1 MKNLKIAAFGI
12 LCAASVI
19 AFKPQATQ
27 AAETE
32 EQQIIRIAD
41 GQTASQVKR
50 QLRNNDIEI
59 VNADGESL
67 GKSSIVATGDRV
79 IIYNNGDAVSDSE
92 VVVPGDVDGDGDID
106 VLDIEAVQKDILG
119 IDKPL
124 QGVYRQAGLLSDTG
138 TLSVLDMESVQK
150 DILGLEYINPKAHD
164 ISGTYKELTDISEK
178 YDSDNLLMGI
188 DVSKW
193 QGEIDWKSVA
203 ADGISFAMIKC
214 GGGDDGLYEDRYFR
228 YNIENA
234 IANGLRVGVYF
245 YSGATDVAAAKEEAE
260 YCLSLIKDYDIKY
273 PVAFDWELN
282 DDEDPDVI
290 TEVCEAFC
298 DIIADNGYAPM
309 IYTNRNRWYNNFDG
323 EKIASKYKVWMAAYF
338 GKFYYDSVRW
348 TYGDDLPNFRYHYDM
363 WQYSSRCYVDGISGQ
378 VDVDIAFFGYANYH
392 VDTKDAVLTVTNK
405 EIKRTYGDGIGR
417 LTEEL
422 NLLDGVKGINTI
434 GYDMDI
440 EYSIYDESGN
450 EYSEEEAIST
460 AGKYTVE
467 YRFKDPK
474 SGWIKNTAKLEI
486 EVITEEFTGN
496 DIVVKN
502 NTMSKDYNFRT
513 GVSCKNNLGQE
524 AELTGVVI
532 KRVNIETEEEDVLTE
547 QQAIEEKYDFD
558 KYTYVAEYA
567 FNVPGEGEV
576 IKKAAIVR
584 GAEE

>member
-19 AFKPQATQ
+19 ALKPQATQ

-193 QGEIDWKSVA
+193 QGQIDWECVA

-214 GGGDDGLYEDRYFR
+214 GGGDDDLYEDRYFR

-309 IYTNRNRWYNNFDG
+309 IYTNRNRWYNTMNAG
-323 EKIASKYKVWMAAYF
+323 ELTSKYLAWMAAW
-338 GKFYYDSVRW
+338 FYDYYYTSTRW
-348 TYGDDLPNFRYHYDM
+348 EIGDDIASFKYPFQM
-363 WQYSSRCYVDGISGQ
+363 WQYGVTDTVSGIDGYV
-378 VDVDIAFFGYANYH
+378 
-392 VDTKDAVLTVTNK
+392 
-405 EIKRTYGDGIGR
+405 
-417 LTEEL
+417 
-422 NLLDGVKGINTI
+422 
-434 GYDMDI
+434 DMDI
-440 EYSIYDESGN
+440 I
-450 EYSEEEAIST
+450 IIR
-460 AGKYTVE
+460 K
-467 YRFKDPK
+467 
-474 SGWIKNTAKLEI
+474 
-486 EVITEEFTGN
+486 
-496 DIVVKN
+496 
-502 NTMSKDYNFRT
+502 
-513 GVSCKNNLGQE
+513 
-524 AELTGVVI
+524 
-532 KRVNIETEEEDVLTE
+532 
-547 QQAIEEKYDFD
+547 
-558 KYTYVAEYA
+558 
-567 FNVPGEGEV
+567 
-576 IKKAAIVR
+576 
-584 GAEE
+584 

>member
-1 MKNLKIAAFGI
+1 MKNLKIAALGI

-19 AFKPQATQ
+19 ALKPQATQ

-67 GKSSIVATGDRV
+67 GNSSIVATGDRV

-124 QGVYRQAGLLSDTG
+124 LGVYRQAGLLSDTG

-309 IYTNRNRWYNNFDG
+309 IYTNRNRWYNTMNAG
-323 EKIASKYKVWMAAYF
+323 ELTSKYLAWMAAW
-338 GKFYYDSVRW
+338 FYDYYYTSTRW
-348 TYGDDLPNFRYHYDM
+348 EIGDDIASFKYPFQM
-363 WQYSSRCYVDGISGQ
+363 WQYGVTDTVSGIDGYV
-378 VDVDIAFFGYANYH
+378 
-392 VDTKDAVLTVTNK
+392 
-405 EIKRTYGDGIGR
+405 
-417 LTEEL
+417 
-422 NLLDGVKGINTI
+422 
-434 GYDMDI
+434 DMDI
-440 EYSIYDESGN
+440 I
-450 EYSEEEAIST
+450 IIR
-460 AGKYTVE
+460 K
-467 YRFKDPK
+467 
-474 SGWIKNTAKLEI
+474 
-486 EVITEEFTGN
+486 
-496 DIVVKN
+496 
-502 NTMSKDYNFRT
+502 
-513 GVSCKNNLGQE
+513 
-524 AELTGVVI
+524 
-532 KRVNIETEEEDVLTE
+532 
-547 QQAIEEKYDFD
+547 
-558 KYTYVAEYA
+558 
-567 FNVPGEGEV
+567 
-576 IKKAAIVR
+576 
-584 GAEE
+584 

>member
-1 MKNLKIAAFGI
+1 MLTTMLI
-12 LCAASVI
+12 L
-19 AFKPQATQ
+19 
-27 AAETE
+27 
-32 EQQIIRIAD
+32 R
-41 GQTASQVKR
+41 
-50 QLRNNDIEI
+50 
-59 VNADGESL
+59 
-67 GKSSIVATGDRV
+67 
-79 IIYNNGDAVSDSE
+79 
-92 VVVPGDVDGDGDID
+92 
-106 VLDIEAVQKDILG
+106 
-119 IDKPL
+119 
-124 QGVYRQAGLLSDTG
+124 
-138 TLSVLDMESVQK
+138 TLC
-150 DILGLEYINPKAHD
+150 
-164 ISGTYKELTDISEK
+164 
-178 YDSDNLLMGI
+178 
-188 DVSKW
+188 
-193 QGEIDWKSVA
+193 
-203 ADGISFAMIKC
+203 F
-214 GGGDDGLYEDRYFR
+214 
-228 YNIENA
+228 
-234 IANGLRVGVYF
+234 
-245 YSGATDVAAAKEEAE
+245 
-260 YCLSLIKDYDIKY
+260 
-273 PVAFDWELN
+273 
-282 DDEDPDVI
+282 
-290 TEVCEAFC
+290 
-298 DIIADNGYAPM
+298 
-309 IYTNRNRWYNNFDG
+309 
-323 EKIASKYKVWMAAYF
+323 
-338 GKFYYDSVRW
+338 
-348 TYGDDLPNFRYHYDM
+348 
-363 WQYSSRCYVDGISGQ
+363 
-378 VDVDIAFFGYANYH
+378 
-392 VDTKDAVLTVTNK
+392 TVTNK

-460 AGKYTVE
+460 AGEYTVE

-532 KRVNIETEEEDVLTE
+532 KKVDIETEEEDVLTE